1 MVNNQAGAFSPFV
14 LTASR
19 TDGEQDLSR
28 VSATT
33 PPGLLAILKGVERCP
48 EPQASQGTCGSNSL
62 IGHASALTGAGSHPF
77 YAQGGQVFLTGP
89 YKGAPFGL
97 SVVVPAVAGPF
108 NLGNIV
114 VRAAISVDPHT
125 AQITVVSDPLPSM
138 VDGIPLQVKT
148 VNVAID
154 RQNFMFNPTNC
165 EPLAVGGTLTSTQGA
180 TASVAS
186 HFQAANC
193 AALPFKP
200 VFNVSTQAKS
210 SKQNGASLTVKGTF
224 PAGEANIH
232 SVAVV
237 LPKQL
242 PARLTTIQQACPEAT
257 FAANPASCP
266 AGSEHRDRDGH
277 DADPR
282 HPRVGPG
289 VSGVPRRRGIP
300 GRRGDPPRR
309 RRHRRPDGQHQHQ
322 EGHHLKRLRH
332 RAGRA
337 DQHRSS

>member
-1 MVNNQAGAFSPFV
+1 MTNNQAGAFSPFV

-19 TDGEQDLSR
+19 TDGEQDLGR

-48 EPQASQGTCGSNSL
+48 EPQASQGTCGANSL
-62 IGHASALTGAGSHPF
+62 IGHATAGAGAGSHPF
-77 YAQGGQVFLTGP
+77 YVQGGQVFLTGP

-114 VRAAISVDPHT
+114 VRAAVSVDPHT

-154 RQNFMFNPTNC
+154 RQNFMFNPTSC
-165 EPLAVGGTLTSTQGA
+165 ESLAVGGTLTSTQGA
-180 TASVAS
+180 TANVSS

-210 SKQNGASLTVKGTF
+210 SKQNGASLTVKGIIPRGRGEHPQRGGRAAQAAPRQAHDD
-224 PAGEANIH
+224 PA
-232 SVAVV
+232 
-237 LPKQL
+237 
-242 PARLTTIQQACPEAT
+242 
-257 FAANPASCP
+257 
-266 AGSEHRDRDGH
+266 
-277 DADPR
+277 
-282 HPRVGPG
+282 
-289 VSGVPRRRGIP
+289 GVPRSDVRREPRELP
-300 GRRGDPPRR
+300 GG
-309 RRHRRPDGQHQHQ
+309 
-322 EGHHLKRLRH
+322 L
-332 RAGRA
+332 
-337 DQHRSS
+337 